1 MDLSE
6 DTLGEAS
13 RGGSMSYVPLMP
25 STEVI
30 VYNIEIPFHLAD
42 ALYDR

>member
-1 MDLSE
+1 
-6 DTLGEAS
+6 
-13 RGGSMSYVPLMP
+13 MSYVPLMP

-42 ALYDR
+42 AFYDR